1 MQDNR
6 YAPPKAALEGVAMAT
21 EPAPA
26 LWNPNAAA
34 SWCLLF
40 TPIFGAWL
48 HTKNWEALGKP
59 EQARSGRNW
68 LIAAVVVL
76 IATMVVAFVMPR
88 GTGGVSRL
96 VSFSFLIAWYYA
108 AAKPQVAYIK
118 GRFGDNYPRKGWL
131 VPIAIAIGAI
141 VALMVVGGLIAL
153 AANAG
158 A

>member
-1 MQDNR
+1 MEDNR

-48 HTKNWEALGKP
+48 HKKNWEALGKP

-68 LIAAVVVL
+68 LIAGVVVF
-76 IATMVVAFVMPR
+76 IATLVIALVMPR

-96 VSFSFLIAWYYA
+96 VSFAFLIAWYYA

-118 GRFGDNYPRKGWL
+118 GRFGDSYPRKGWL
-131 VPIAIAIGAI
+131 VPIASAVGVI
-141 VALMVVGGLIAL
+141 VAFTVVMVAL
-153 AANAG
+153 VAMLG
-158 A
+158 T